1 MATIGENIASL
12 REVATG
18 GLARPIIL
26 LILNDMISEYAK
38 SDALVDILKTR
49 CSNGAPSNYYSLCFE
64 MNDSLNNLM
73 WQFVEYVIANYEG
86 GGS

>member
-1 MATIGENIASL
+1 MATISENIASL

-18 GLARPIIL
+18 GLARPVIL

-38 SDALVDILKTR
+38 SDALIDILKTR
-49 CSNGAPSNYYSLCFE
+49 CSNGTQSNYYSLCFE
-64 MNDSLNNLM
+64 MSDSFNNLM